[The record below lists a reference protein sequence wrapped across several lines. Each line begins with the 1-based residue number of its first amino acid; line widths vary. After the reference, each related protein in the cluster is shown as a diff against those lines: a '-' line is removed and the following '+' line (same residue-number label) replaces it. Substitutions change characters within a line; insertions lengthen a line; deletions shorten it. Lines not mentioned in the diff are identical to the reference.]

1 MCSVT
6 VMGLWP
12 GFKDALLLSE
22 VSIGVLVST
31 HYMKIL
37 CHKKLKF
44 FIPDFSELLRS
55 QLNFTY
61 QLADLLQKSSVVQ
74 LNKFKP
80 TENKPWR
87 KDNSASFLFYW
98 FLKTDPTINIFQ
110 LQTCSTANFCA
121 NIITIFRLLLAT
133 AFKANTRKLKSCM
146 NQSSD
151 KSAMKKLDMIQC
163 IKSRELKKK
172 SYALHSCID

>member
-1 MCSVT
+1 MVSVWYLEIQHSIILHTTHMCSVT

-110 LQTCSTANFCA
+110 LQTCSTAN
-121 NIITIFRLLLAT
+121 LLLCQHYYYFPIA
-133 AFKANTRKLKSCM
+133 ASNS
-146 NQSSD
+146 
-151 KSAMKKLDMIQC
+151 I
-163 IKSRELKKK
+163 
-172 SYALHSCID
+172 